1 MAHRRSLCQQR
12 RRAHAALAAIAGAGP
27 NRALRA
33 RNLATTAVHAGPP
46 LCRPAPADL
55 YLSPPAARWVVDTR
69 VPRGVAQRE
78 RGVATAA
85 LSRLPGLAHRAG
97 LRCCRACVAGRAGR
111 VGGTNAAGAGDGGD
125 GDGPAGPPPPT
136 DA

>member
-27 NRALRA
+27 LRALRA

-46 LCRPAPADL
+46 LCRPAPSDL
-55 YLSPPAARWVVDTR
+55 HLSPPAARWVVDTR

-85 LSRLPGLAHRAG
+85 LSRLPGLAHGAG
-97 LRCCRACVAGRAGR
+97 LSCSRACV
-111 VGGTNAAGAGDGGD
+111 
-125 GDGPAGPPPPT
+125 
-136 DA
+136 